1 MYFQEA
7 MKKNMLMRFMQ
18 TPKGQTV
25 NGPGTRKPFIKCKCL
40 FLVTLQQEK
49 VQK

>member
-7 MKKNMLMRFMQ
+7 MKKNMLMSFMQ

-25 NGPGTRKPFIKCKCL
+25 NGLGTRKPFSKCKSV
-40 FLVTLQQEK
+40 FL
-49 VQK
+49 